1 MKLFTDIDLDG
12 LGCGLLAKIAYGDKA
27 DVAYCSHRVLNDR
40 VQQHLAKN
48 ETAHDE
54 IYITDMAVN
63 SEVEK
68 RLAERFKKGSHIRLI
83 DHHVTAMHFNQYE
96 WGFVLPEYE
105 TGKKTCATSLFYEH
119 LVKTNA
125 LRPTKALDEFVDL
138 VRQYDTWEWDENN
151 NTAAK
156 RLNDLFYIMERNE
169 FEEVLLERLKKNP
182 EAFSLSKNENFL
194 LDIEDAKIERYIR
207 SKSRQL
213 VQAKV
218 DGYFAGIIHAE
229 QYLSELGNALNK
241 LFPHLDMV
249 ILMNVGG
256 KKAGFRTIHDEV
268 NVAEFAS
275 RFGGGGHPKASGC
288 ELSKDAFQK
297 FVVDVFSLQPL
308 KLDADRN
315 ELNVKGTSYGTFFEN
330 RNGDMILI
338 RPSEGG
344 KVEAVNKG
352 TVQKEYSTFADAERD
367 VKRNFSAWLSYD
379 NDLLRRLGEALD
391 IPFEEARQSYKEML
405 YHLTE

>member
-12 LGCGLLAKIAYGDKA
+12 LGCGLLARLAYGDQA

-40 VQQHLAKN
+40 VQHYIAN
-48 ETAHDE
+48 PETARE
-54 IYITDMAVN
+54 ELYITDLAVN

-68 RLAERFKKGSHIRLI
+68 KLADRFKKGGHIRLI
-83 DHHVTAMHFNQYE
+83 DHHVTAMHFNEYE
-96 WGFVLPEYE
+96 WGFVLPEYDS
-105 TGKKTCATSLFYEH
+105 GKKTCATSLFYDH
-119 LVKTNA
+119 LVKKGA
-125 LRPTKALDEFVDL
+125 LGATKALEEFVDL

-156 RLNDLFYIMERNE
+156 RLNDLFYIMDRSE
-169 FEEVLLERLKKNP
+169 FEEELLERLKNHP
-182 EAFSLSKNENFL
+182 EAFSLSESENFL

-213 VQAKV
+213 VQANV
-218 DGYFAGIIHAE
+218 DEYCVGIVHAE

-241 LFPHLDMV
+241 LFSHLDMV
-249 ILMNVGG
+249 ALLNVGG

-288 ELSKDAFQK
+288 ELGKDIFQK
-297 FVVDVFSLQPL
+297 VVVDVFPLQPL

-315 ELNVKGTSYGTFFEN
+315 ELNLRETSYGTYFEN

-338 RPSEGG
+338 RPLEKGR
-344 KVEAVNKG
+344 VEAVSKG
-352 TVQKEYSTFADAERD
+352 NASTEFDSFVAAERD
-367 VKRNFSAWLSYD
+367 VKRTYSAWLSYD
-379 NDLLRRLGEALD
+379 NDLLRRLSEALD
-391 IPFEEARQSYKEML
+391 IPFEEARQSYKDML
-405 YHLTE
+405 QHLLD